1 MTVRV
6 KLVNLTK
13 KFGNVTALDNL
24 NLEVGKGEFVALLGP
39 SGCGKSTTLY
49 LIAGI
54 YKPTSGYIYFDDKI
68 VNDLEP
74 KDRNVGM
81 VFQNYALYPHMTV
94 YDNIAFSL
102 KIKKY
107 PKQEIDRRVREVAKM
122 LHIENLLDRKP
133 AQLSGGQQ
141 QRVALARA
149 IVKEPNIFLMDEPL
163 SNLDAKLR
171 IEMRTELKRLQSEL
185 KVTTIYVTHDQME
198 AMTMADRIAVMNEGK
213 LQQYGKPEELYN
225 RPANIFVADF
235 IGSPPINLIPVE
247 LRKTAERIILKT
259 PFGDIVVRDEGLRK
273 ALETIEEKEYIMG
286 IRPEHLSLTR
296 KATTDEGK
304 TGLAGKVLAI
314 EPLGKELQLD
324 IGNDEHLIRVLAPV
338 NVGVRVGERIVLGV
352 DENRILIF
360 DKRTGK
366 LLV

>member
-54 YKPTSGYIYFDDKI
+54 YKPTSGYIYFDDQI

-185 KVTTIYVTHDQME
+185 KVTTIYVTHDQIE

-235 IGSPPINLIPVE
+235 IGSPPINLMPVE
-247 LRKTAERIILKT
+247 LRKTGERIILKT
-259 PFGDIVVRDEGLRK
+259 PFGDIVVGNEGLRK
-273 ALETIEEKEYIMG
+273 ALETLEEKEYVMG
-286 IRPEHLSLTR
+286 IRPEHLSLIG
-296 KATTDEGK
+296 KAEAGNNK
-304 TGLAGKVLAI
+304 TGLTGRVLAI

-338 NVGVRVGERIVLGV
+338 NIDISVGERVMLGV